1 MPQTITDIYL
11 PRQAKVVQIEIEN
24 SQISTFVL
32 AFSAPLF
39 NENFRYQPGQF
50 MLVSMPHCGE
60 APISISST
68 PTRPGTIHLSVR
80 RAGKLTNAMH
90 GLRVGDTLGL
100 RGPYG
105 RPFPMKEL
113 QGRDLLFVAG
123 GIGLAP
129 LRAVINA
136 CLDQERFGALTV
148 LYGSRTPSDIAF
160 QDDLA
165 LWQQQGVDCRL
176 TVDAAE
182 AGWAGAVGLVT
193 CLMDGLTPDLSRS
206 TALVCGPPL
215 MFKAVLGKLAAMGFS
230 DEQVLTTMERHMKC
244 GVGICRH
251 CHMDGKLA
259 CVDGPV
265 FSLAELRRLKI
276 MELAEAPASAARTS
290 TTDHLR

>member
-1 MPQTITDIYL
+1 MPQSITDIYL
-11 PRQAKVVQIEIEN
+11 PRQAKVERIEVEN

-32 AFSAPLF
+32 AFCDRSY
-39 NENFRYQPGQF
+39 NDGFRYQPGQF

-68 PTRPGTIHLSVR
+68 ATRPGNIHLSVR
-80 RAGKLTNAMH
+80 RAGKLTIAMH
-90 GLRVGDTLGL
+90 GLRAGDTIGL

-105 RPFPMKEL
+105 RPFPMEQLAGK
-113 QGRDLLFVAG
+113 DLLFVAG

-129 LRAVINA
+129 LRAVVNT
-136 CLDQERFGALTV
+136 CLDQQDRFGALTV

-160 QDDLA
+160 QGDLGV
-165 LWQQQGVDCRL
+165 WRKQGVDCRL

-182 AGWAGAVGLVT
+182 PGWDGPVGLVT
-193 CLMDGLTPDLSRS
+193 SLMDTLTPDLDKS
-206 TALVCGPPL
+206 TALICGPPL
-215 MFKAVLGKLAAMGFS
+215 MFRAVLRRLADMGFG
-230 DEQVLTTMERHMKC
+230 DHQVLTTMERHMKC

-265 FSLAELRRLKI
+265 FSLAELRKLKI
-276 MELAEAPASAARTS
+276 MEL
-290 TTDHLR
+290 DG

>member
-1 MPQTITDIYL
+1 MPQTSNDIYL
-11 PRQAKVVQIEIEN
+11 PRQAKVEQIEVEN

-32 AFSAPLF
+32 AFSDRPYNNA
-39 NENFRYQPGQF
+39 FRYQPGQF
-50 MLVSMPHCGE
+50 MMVSMPHCGE

-68 PTRPGTIHLSVR
+68 PTRPGSIHLSVR
-80 RAGKLTNAMH
+80 RAGKLTTAMH
-90 GLRVGDTLGL
+90 GLRIGDTIGL

-105 RPFPMKEL
+105 RSFPMEQL
-113 QGRDLLFVAG
+113 QGKDLLFVAG

-136 CLDQERFGALTV
+136 CLDQRDRFGALTV

-160 QDDLA
+160 QGDLA

-176 TVDAAE
+176 TVDVAE
-182 AGWAGAVGLVT
+182 TGWDGAVGLVT
-193 CLMDGLTPDLSRS
+193 ALMDSLAPELSRS
-206 TALVCGPPL
+206 TALICGPPL
-215 MFKAVLGKLAAMGFS
+215 MFRAVLGRLGTMGFS

-265 FSLAELRRLKI
+265 FSLAELRHLKI
-276 MELAEAPASAARTS
+276 MEL
-290 TTDHLR
+290 DV

>member
-1 MPQTITDIYL
+1 MPQTIPDIYL
-11 PRQAKVVQIEIEN
+11 PRQARVEQILVEN

-39 NENFRYQPGQF
+39 NDTFRYQPGQF

-68 PTRPGTIHLSVR
+68 PTRPGNIHLSVR
-80 RAGKLTNAMH
+80 KAGKLTQAMH

-105 RPFPMKEL
+105 RPFPMQEL
-113 QGRDLLFVAG
+113 AGRDLLFVAG

-129 LRAVINA
+129 LRAVING
-136 CLDQERFGALTV
+136 CLDQRDSFGALTV

-160 QDDLA
+160 QADLA
-165 LWQQQGVDCRL
+165 QWRKQGVDCRL

-182 AGWAGAVGLVT
+182 PGWEGSVGLVT
-193 CLMDGLTPDLSRS
+193 SLMDQLTPEVSRS
-206 TALVCGPPL
+206 TALLCGPPL
-215 MFKAVLGKLAAMGFS
+215 MFRAVLGRLEGMGFG

-276 MELAEAPASAARTS
+276 MELEG
-290 TTDHLR
+290 

>member
-1 MPQTITDIYL
+1 MPPIITDIYL
-11 PRQAKVVQIEIEN
+11 PRQARVEQIQVEN
-24 SQISTFVL
+24 SQISTFIL
-32 AFSAPLF
+32 SFSAPLF
-39 NENFRYQPGQF
+39 NETFRYQPGQF

-80 RAGKLTNAMH
+80 RAGKLTIAMH
-90 GLRVGDTLGL
+90 GLRVGDTIGL

-105 RPFPMKEL
+105 RPFPLQQL

-136 CLDQERFGALTV
+136 CLDQREQFGALTV
-148 LYGSRTPSDIAF
+148 LYGSRTPSDLAF
-160 QDDLA
+160 QADLGQWRQ
-165 LWQQQGVDCRL
+165 LGVDCRL

-182 AGWAGAVGLVT
+182 PGWEGAVGLVT
-193 CLMDGLTPDLSRS
+193 SLLDGLTPELSRT

-215 MFKAVLGKLAAMGFS
+215 MFRAVLGRLAAMGFG
-230 DEQVLTTMERHMKC
+230 DHQVLTTMERHMKC
-244 GVGICRH
+244 GVGLCRH

-265 FSLAELRRLKI
+265 FSLAELRQLKI
-276 MELAEAPASAARTS
+276 MELAE
-290 TTDHLR
+290 

>member
-11 PRQAKVVQIEIEN
+11 PRQAKVEQIEVEN

-32 AFSAPLF
+32 AFCDHAY
-39 NENFRYQPGQF
+39 NDAFRYQPGQF
-50 MLVSMPHCGE
+50 MMVSMPHCGE

-68 PTRPGTIHLSVR
+68 PTRPGAIHLSVR
-80 RAGKLTNAMH
+80 RAGKLTAAMH
-90 GLRVGDTLGL
+90 GLRVGDTIGL

-105 RPFPMKEL
+105 RPFPMEQL
-113 QGRDLLFVAG
+113 QKKDLLFVAG

-129 LRAVINA
+129 LRGVLDT
-136 CLDQERFGALTV
+136 CLDQRDQFGTLTV

-160 QDDLA
+160 QTDLDM
-165 LWQQQGVDCRL
+165 WREKGVDCRL

-182 AGWAGAVGLVT
+182 PGWDAQVGLVT
-193 CLMDGLTPDLSRS
+193 SLMDGLHPKLERS
-206 TALVCGPPL
+206 TALICGPPL
-215 MFKAVLGKLAAMGFS
+215 MFRAVLGRLTAMGFR

-265 FSLAELRRLKI
+265 FSLAELRKLKI
-276 MELAEAPASAARTS
+276 MEME
-290 TTDHLR
+290 D

>member
-11 PRQAKVVQIEIEN
+11 PRQAKVEQIEVEN
-24 SQISTFVL
+24 SQISTFAL
-32 AFSAPLF
+32 SFSDHQY
-39 NENFRYQPGQF
+39 NETFRYQPGQF
-50 MLVSMPHCGE
+50 MMVSMPHCGE

-68 PTRPGTIHLSVR
+68 PTRPGSIHLSVR
-80 RAGKLTNAMH
+80 RTGKLTTAMH

-105 RPFPMKEL
+105 RPFPMEQLEGK
-113 QGRDLLFVAG
+113 DLLFVAG

-129 LRAVINA
+129 FRGVLNT
-136 CLDQERFGALTV
+136 CLDQRDRFGTLTV

-160 QDDLA
+160 QSDLG

-176 TVDAAE
+176 TVDAVE
-182 AGWAGAVGLVT
+182 TGWNGSVGLVT
-193 CLMDGLTPDLSRS
+193 SLLDGLKPDLSRS
-206 TALVCGPPL
+206 TALICGPPM
-215 MFKAVLGKLAAMGFS
+215 MFRAVLGKLASMGFR
-230 DEQVLTTMERHMKC
+230 DHQVLTTMERHMKC

-265 FSLAELRRLKI
+265 FSLAELRHLKI
-276 MELAEAPASAARTS
+276 MEL
-290 TTDHLR
+290 DG

>member
-1 MPQTITDIYL
+1 MPQTSTDIYL
-11 PRQAKVVQIEIEN
+11 PNQARVEQIIVEN

-32 AFSAPLF
+32 AFSAPMF
-39 NENFRYQPGQF
+39 NEAFRYQPGQF

-68 PTRPGTIHLSVR
+68 PARPGNIHLSVR
-80 RAGKLTNAMH
+80 KAGKLTAAMH
-90 GLRVGDTLGL
+90 GLRAGDTIGL

-105 RPFPMKEL
+105 RPFPMKQLE
-113 QGRDLLFVAG
+113 GRDLLFVAG

-129 LRAVINA
+129 LRGVVNS
-136 CLDQERFGALTV
+136 CLDQRDRFGALTV

-165 LWQQQGVDCRL
+165 LWRQQGVACRL

-182 AGWAGAVGLVT
+182 PGWDGPVGLVT
-193 CLMDGLTPDLSRS
+193 SLMDDLAPELDKS
-206 TALVCGPPL
+206 TALICGPPL
-215 MFKAVLGKLAAMGFS
+215 MFRAVLGKLGTMGFS

-244 GVGICRH
+244 GVGLCRH

-265 FSLAELRRLKI
+265 FSLAELRKLKI
-276 MELAEAPASAARTS
+276 MEL
-290 TTDHLR
+290 DG

>member
-1 MPQTITDIYL
+1 MPQTNTDIYL
-11 PRQAKVVQIEIEN
+11 PRQAKVEQIEIEN

-32 AFSAPLF
+32 AFSDREYHDA
-39 NENFRYQPGQF
+39 FRYQPGQF

-68 PTRPGTIHLSVR
+68 PTRPGNIHLSVR
-80 RAGKLTNAMH
+80 RAGKLTDAMH
-90 GLRVGDTLGL
+90 ALRPGDTIGL

-105 RPFPMKEL
+105 RPFPMQQLE
-113 QGRDLLFVAG
+113 GRDLLFVAG

-136 CLDQERFGALTV
+136 CLDQRDQFGALTV

-160 QDDLA
+160 QADLG
-165 LWQQQGVDCRL
+165 LWQKQGVDCRL

-182 AGWAGAVGLVT
+182 PGWDGAVGLVT
-193 CLMDGLTPDLSRS
+193 SLMDDLTPDLSRG
-206 TALVCGPPL
+206 TALTCGPPL
-215 MFKAVLGKLAAMGFS
+215 MFRAVLGKLAAMGFS

-265 FSLAELRRLKI
+265 FSLAELRQLKI
-276 MELAEAPASAARTS
+276 MELGG
-290 TTDHLR
+290 

>member
-11 PRQAKVVQIEIEN
+11 PRQARVEQIQVEN

-32 AFSAPLF
+32 AFSAPLS
-39 NENFRYQPGQF
+39 NETFRYQPGQF

-60 APISISST
+60 APISITST

-80 RAGKLTNAMH
+80 RAGKLTTAMH
-90 GLRVGDTLGL
+90 GLRVGDTIGL

-105 RPFPMKEL
+105 RPFPMDQL
-113 QGRDLLFVAG
+113 QGQDLLFVAG

-136 CLDQERFGALTV
+136 CLDQRDRFGALTV

-160 QDDLA
+160 QADLG

-182 AGWAGAVGLVT
+182 AGWEGSVGLVT
-193 CLMDGLTPDLSRS
+193 ALMASLPPKLSRGI
-206 TALVCGPPL
+206 ALVCGPPL
-215 MFKAVLGKLAAMGFS
+215 MFRAVLGRLAGMGFS

-265 FSLAELRRLKI
+265 FSLAELRHLKL
-276 MELAEAPASAARTS
+276 MELA
-290 TTDHLR
+290 D

>member
-11 PRQAKVVQIEIEN
+11 PRQARVEQVEIEN

-32 AFSAPLF
+32 VFSDSQYNDA
-39 NENFRYQPGQF
+39 FRYQPGQF

-68 PTRPGTIHLSVR
+68 PTRPGAIHLSVR
-80 RAGKLTNAMH
+80 RAGKLTAAMH

-105 RPFPMKEL
+105 RPFPMKQLE
-113 QGRDLLFVAG
+113 GKDLLFVAG

-129 LRAVINA
+129 LRGVLNT
-136 CLDQERFGALTV
+136 CLDQRDRFGTLTV

-160 QDDLA
+160 QNDLG

-182 AGWAGAVGLVT
+182 PGWDGKVGLVT
-193 CLMDGLTPDLSRS
+193 SLLDGLTPDLSRS
-206 TALVCGPPL
+206 TALICGPPM
-215 MFKAVLGKLAAMGFS
+215 MFRAVLGKLKTMGFS
-230 DEQVLTTMERHMKC
+230 DHQVLTTMERHMKC

-265 FSLAELRRLKI
+265 FSLAELRQLKI
-276 MELAEAPASAARTS
+276 MELE
-290 TTDHLR
+290 D